1 MYTKICHNVCDPKGS
16 RPVKLIL
23 NNCVYTDE
31 LCVVK
36 QYMTKYMPERACEV
50 STGLMKHTTEENT

>member
-1 MYTKICHNVCDPKGS
+1 MYTNICHNLCDPKGS

-23 NNCVYTDE
+23 NNCVYIDE

-36 QYMTKYMPERACEV
+36 EYMT
-50 STGLMKHTTEENT
+50 TEYDTPTNAITVYHILV